1 MNNEEK
7 LKSDLI
13 QKFPYLDGKIEIIR
27 QRRIT
32 VMVDSSNLL
41 EILEYSKTNLG
52 FELLCTITGLD
63 VAENLE
69 IIYHIANKQGIVVN
83 VKIFAPKTDPVL
95 KTVTGIY
102 NGAIFYERELE
113 DLLGAKVDGLPEGR
127 HYPLPENWPKGQYPL
142 RKDWKPENLNEQQ
155 TKIEA

>member
-7 LKSDLI
+7 VKADLL
-13 QKFPYLDGKIEIIR
+13 QKFPYLEGKCEIIR

-32 VMVDSSNLL
+32 AEFDRNNLID
-41 EILEYSKTNLG
+41 ILNYSFGDLK

-63 VAENLE
+63 IGDNLQF
-69 IIYHIANKQGIVVN
+69 IYHIANKDGIVLN
-83 VKIFAPKTDPVL
+83 VKTNAPKSDPVI

-102 NGAIFYERELE
+102 NGATFYERELE
-113 DLLGAKVDGLPEGR
+113 DLLGAKVEGLPEGR

-142 RKDWKPENLNEQQ
+142 RKDWKPENTNQQ
-155 TKIEA
+155 IKIEE